1 MQKLKSLFGNVKIS
15 WKFLII
21 FSVIVG
27 VVVGVLNRLPF
38 LAETSFSDFA
48 VVLELWII
56 LAIFII
62 TNSSSRKDAIL
73 KTFVFFLISQ
83 PLIYFVEAA
92 YEAIFSGA
100 DLFSRTWFY
109 FDQYYFHGGRW
120 FVWTLL
126 TIPGSALAY
135 EIKRD
140 NILASIVLSVA
151 TGFLAL
157 SGASTLLSCIF
168 RTFPNHLIHSLM
180 ALFFAFFFIF
190 TIVKKKTPRIVSLVL
205 TSLALLAGVGYY
217 FYNNSTRVPYC
228 SELEGYDPDST
239 LVIEG
244 CIEE

>member
-1 MQKLKSLFGNVKIS
+1 MEKLKALFGNVKIS

-27 VVVGVLNRLPF
+27 VTVGVLNRLPF
-38 LAETSFSDFA
+38 LANTSFSDFA

-83 PLIYFVEAA
+83 PLIYFVEAT

-100 DLFSRTWFY
+100 DLFSRAWFY

-120 FVWTLL
+120 FIWTLL
-126 TIPGSALAY
+126 TIPGSAIAY

-140 NILASIVLSVA
+140 NILSSVVLSVA

-157 SGASTLLSCIF
+157 SGGMTLLNCIF
-168 RTFPNHLIHSLM
+168 NTFPNHLFHALM

-190 TIVKKKTPRIVSLVL
+190 TILKEKTPRIISLIL
-205 TSLALLAGVGYY
+205 TSLALVAGAAY
-217 FYNNSTRVPYC
+217 FLYSHSTRVPYC
-228 SELEGYDPDST
+228 SELEGYDPDSS